1 MLANLRKIIHD
12 AHREIMR
19 NGMDGLCVLVSRW
32 AHLRG
37 QRSQGQ
43 GKLTFSLGAS
53 LSDPYKLSTPTLKAI
68 DGERLISTRVTARVA
83 VDYNQIKLNRKAPAV
98 TRPKEHKSKK

>member
-68 DGERLISTRVTARVA
+68 DGERLISTRVTELMSVLQKNLARVA
-83 VDYNQIKLNRKAPAV
+83 VDYNQIKLNR
-98 TRPKEHKSKK
+98 